1 MSKKSSKAKNKPRPP
16 TSPGSKREDPA
27 VEQRALPS
35 EQPEPSDQKELYP
48 EKKEEPSSS
57 QTEPSEK
64 KESPSEQKKA
74 SPEQKESQ
82 PELKPET
89 KDLPAGPSEP
99 SAGEQNPPS
108 EQPANTSPPSAPTDT
123 RPTGGR
129 KGKTDDELSGVT
141 DKVGDVVPG
150 GLPNAGLQ
158 IPGAPVGEE
167 DKSSLKI
174 KIHLNIHA
182 KVRLELDAQIYG
194 DIVIGLL

>member
-1 MSKKSSKAKNKPRPP
+1 MSKKSSKKNKPRPP

-35 EQPEPSDQKELYP
+35 EADPSGQKDPSPEQ
-48 EKKEEPSSS
+48 KEEPSSS
-57 QTEPSEK
+57 QVEPSEK
-64 KESPSEQKKA
+64 KESPSEKTEA
-74 SPEQKESQ
+74 SPEKKESQ

-108 EQPANTSPPSAPTDT
+108 EQPANTSPPSAPADT

-129 KGKTDDELSGVT
+129 KGKTDYELSGVT
-141 DKVGDVVPG
+141 DKVGEVVPG
-150 GLPNAGLQ
+150 GVPNAGLQ
-158 IPGAPVGEE
+158 IPGAPVQEE

>member
-16 TSPGSKREDPA
+16 TSPGSKREDPV

-35 EQPEPSDQKELYP
+35 DQAESSDQKEASP
-48 EKKEEPSSS
+48 EQKEEPSSS
-57 QTEPSEK
+57 QVE
-64 KESPSEQKKA
+64 PSEQKET

-89 KDLPAGPSEP
+89 KDLPAAPSEP

-108 EQPANTSPPSAPTDT
+108 EQPANTSPPSASTDT

-150 GLPNAGLQ
+150 GIPNAGLQ